1 MRSEPHLLS
10 RSVAVSERVAAVDWG
25 KARIGVAVADE
36 LGMYAHPRPALD
48 GHHRRAALEALV
60 ALAKEEGLT
69 RFLVG
74 LPLDMDGSAGPSVA
88 HAEAFADALAAA
100 SGLPVEM
107 VDERWTTVAATR
119 ALRASGVKGRKV
131 QKHVDGA
138 AAVMLLQGWL
148 DARAR

>member
-1 MRSEPHLLS
+1 M
-10 RSVAVSERVAAVDWG
+10 SERVAAIDWG
-25 KARIGVAVADE
+25 KVRIGVAVADE
-36 LGMYAHPRPALD
+36 LGLYAHPRPAVD
-48 GHHRRAALEALV
+48 GRSRRVALEALV

-74 LPLDMDGSAGPSVA
+74 LPLDMDGSAGPSAA

-100 SGLPVEM
+100 SGLPVDM
-107 VDERWTTVAATR
+107 LDERWTTIAATR
-119 ALRASGVKGRKV
+119 ALRASGVRGKKQ

-148 DARAR
+148 DGRSR